1 MKEREAADRLLRFTS
16 INYNNEDIL
25 VTKEDKE
32 EEDEFDDE
40 VGDEDLRKL
49 GIKSLKAETYRDKI
63 LLEEGL
69 ISKKSSATPTLQ
81 QQSNI
86 GEKEKSKDNLNS
98 SVIFS
103 SSVPGFSRSSKVS
116 WSFIFNINFCYL

>member
-25 VTKEDKE
+25 ATKEDKE
-32 EEDEFDDE
+32 EDDEFDDEFDDE

-116 WSFIFNINFCYL
+116 

>member
-16 INYNNEDIL
+16 INYTNEDIPA
-25 VTKEDKE
+25 TKEDKE
-32 EEDEFDDE
+32 DDDEFHDE

-49 GIKSLKAETYRDKI
+49 GIKSLKAETYRYKI

-69 ISKKSSATPTLQ
+69 ISEKSSASPALEQ
-81 QQSNI
+81 LSNI
-86 GEKEKSKDNLNS
+86 GEKEKSKENLNS

-103 SSVPGFSRSSKVS
+103 SSVPGFSRSSKVR
-116 WSFIFNINFCYL
+116 FA